1 MVQAAGAKS
10 ETLSPNHPKQKKK
23 KKYKT
28 TTKTKDW
35 RHGSSL

>member
-10 ETLSPNHPKQKKK
+10 ETLSPKQPKQKKK